1 MMEEE
6 LRALL
11 AEDETLL
18 WSGRPEPFDT
28 MDKTNGRSI
37 VFGLIIKAVIT
48 AGLLALCFHEAREAS
63 GNIML
68 SMIIFVVAL
77 AAFACIYPFR
87 TARRLRDKTLYGL
100 TDKRVLRAGA
110 SIAHVPYAR
119 IKRASLRTD
128 EDGHTTL
135 ICGSETQ
142 NLRPSQWRNA
152 ADVAFINNADESE
165 AASVILYALPV
176 DDELRAL
183 LHKYLPI

>member
-1 MMEEE
+1 MEEE

-18 WSGRPEPFDT
+18 WSGRPEPFET
-28 MDKTNGRSI
+28 MDKTNKRSI
-37 VFGLIIKAVIT
+37 EIGLGVKACI
-48 AGLLALCFHEAREAS
+48 AMILLAFYIRETRRIAEA
-63 GNIML
+63 IMPG
-68 SMIIFVVAL
+68 IVIFIAAL
-77 AAFACIYPFR
+77 AVFALLYPFR
-87 TARRLRDKTLYGL
+87 TARRLRNKTLYGM
-100 TDKRVLRAGA
+100 TDKRILRVGA
-110 SIAHVPYAR
+110 SVGHVPYGR
-119 IKRASLRTD
+119 IERAALRTD
-128 EDGHTTL
+128 EDGHVTL
-135 ICGSETQ
+135 LCGPQTQ